1 METADPKDKAAKKV
15 TSVLLVL
22 IVLNVAAVVL
32 ETVASIYQA
41 HKVLFRDFGNIS
53 IIIFTIEY
61 LLRIWSCDINSNYKH
76 PLFGRL
82 SYALTPLALIDLM
95 VILPSYRTMAFPG
108 YGLLRNL
115 RILWT
120 FRLLKLHRYSES
132 LQTIIDVIKGQL
144 RELTMSFT
152 AILFFLVLSSTIVYF
167 LEHDAQPL
175 NFPNIPATMWWAVL
189 TMTTIGENV
198 YPITPLGKIVGGLII
213 ILGVATFALPTSIL
227 TSGFVDALQRK
238 REEEL
243 SEDKRDLED
252 M

>member
-1 METADPKDKAAKKV
+1 MNPILSQKYKLRIYEILETADPKDKAAKTV

-95 VILPSYRTMAFPG
+95 VILPSYMTIAFPG
-108 YGLLRNL
+108 DYGLLRNL

-175 NFPNIPATMWWAVL
+175 NFPNIPATHV
-189 TMTTIGENV
+189 
-198 YPITPLGKIVGGLII
+198 VG
-213 ILGVATFALPTSIL
+213 S
-227 TSGFVDALQRK
+227 VDHDNHRHERVSHNPSRK
-238 REEEL
+238 NRWRADNNIRRGYFC
-243 SEDKRDLED
+243 SPYVNTNFRFRG
-252 M
+252 

>member
-1 METADPKDKAAKKV
+1 M
-15 TSVLLVL
+15 
-22 IVLNVAAVVL
+22 
-32 ETVASIYQA
+32 
-41 HKVLFRDFGNIS
+41 
-53 IIIFTIEY
+53 IFTIEY
-61 LLRIWSCDINSNYKH
+61 LLRIWSCDINSKYKH

-82 SYALTPLALIDLM
+82 SYALTPLALIDHM
-95 VILPSYRTMAFPG
+95 VILPSYLTIAFPA

-115 RILWT
+115 RILWI

-132 LQTIIDVIKGQL
+132 LPTIIDVIKGQL
-144 RELTMSFT
+144 RELVMSFT
-152 AILFFLVLSSTIVYF
+152 AILFFLVLSSTFVYF

-198 YPITPLGKIVGGLII
+198 YPITTLGKIVGGLIT
-213 ILGVATFALPTSIL
+213 ILGVATFALPTAIL
-227 TSGFVDALQRK
+227 TSGFVDALQEK

-243 SEDKRDLED
+243 SERKKDLED